1 MKEGWEYKKLGD
13 CFISINNGS
22 NIRQVKGA
30 KGIPVTR
37 IETLSND
44 KFNRE
49 RMGYA
54 DILDASPYSSYIL
67 NDGDILM
74 SHINSM
80 KFLGRAVQ
88 YSKKENE
95 TIIHGMN
102 LLRLV
107 PTKDV
112 LSSFL
117 VYQFYTAFFRNQIVS
132 ISHQSVNQASFNTT
146 NLKNLKLKVPP
157 LSEQQSIVDY
167 LDSAFAK
174 IDAIKT
180 NAEKALNEAKA
191 LFQAS
196 LKEMLEPKE
205 GWEEKTLGE
214 ICDIFGRIGFR
225 GYTTKD
231 LVQSPSDGA
240 ISLSPSNIQDGKM
253 DYSKLTYISWF
264 KYEESPE
271 IKIFNGDILLVKT
284 GSSYGKSALVQGLPH
299 EATINPQSVVLKNC
313 KINNA
318 FFAYQLRTSRVLDEF
333 NRFVSGTAIP
343 TFSQAKLSTVSIQ
356 YPSNDEQQSIV
367 DYLDSLKSK
376 VDRLQENYDKI
387 SQECDALK
395 QAILRQ
401 VFE

>member
-13 CFISINNGS
+13 CFISINNGA

-146 NLKNLKLKVPP
+146 NLKNLKLKVPS

-174 IDAIKT
+174 IDAMKA
-180 NAEKALNEAKA
+180 NAEKSLNEAKA

-205 GWEEKTLGE
+205 GWEEKKIKDIGSVIGGTTPNTNVAEFWDGTLCWISPAELDGSHYLYDSKKKITEAAVKAKSLKLLPEGTVILSSRAPIGKVVINKVPTYCNQGFKCVVCGKE
-214 ICDIFGRIGFR
+214 IYNEYLYWWFWGNTQYLNSLG
-225 GYTTKD
+225 T
-231 LVQSPSDGA
+231 GA
-240 ISLSPSNIQDGKM
+240 TFKEISKKVVEEILIPVPSLS
-253 DYSKLTYISWF
+253 
-264 KYEESPE
+264 
-271 IKIFNGDILLVKT
+271 
-284 GSSYGKSALVQGLPH
+284 
-299 EATINPQSVVLKNC
+299 
-313 KINNA
+313 
-318 FFAYQLRTSRVLDEF
+318 
-333 NRFVSGTAIP
+333 
-343 TFSQAKLSTVSIQ
+343 
-356 YPSNDEQQSIV
+356 EQQSIV
-367 DYLDSLKSK
+367 ATLDSLKS
-376 VDRLQENYDKI
+376 N
-387 SQECDALK
+387 
-395 QAILRQ
+395 
-401 VFE
+401 F